1 MRDHTVSVD
10 RSSVPSTLAFAATF
24 NVAVPFIDR
33 HLDEGRADKVAIRTG
48 AEEVTYARLAANVN
62 RAGNALLGLG
72 LAPGERM
79 VMMVKDCPAFFYLF
93 WGAIKAGIV
102 PVPISTLL
110 RAADYTFALEDSRCT
125 ACAYSP
131 EFAAEVVPGLE
142 AADPGPAHRFTTQ
155 GEGTTLAAL
164 MAGASEVLDPAPA
177 AASLRASMASH
188 RA

>member
-10 RSSVPSTLAFAATF
+10 RSSAPSTLAFAATF

-33 HLDEGRADKVAIRTG
+33 HLDEGRADKVAIRAG
-48 AEEVTYARLAANVN
+48 AEDVTYARLAAKVN

-142 AADPGPAHRFTTQ
+142 AADPGPAHRFATE
-155 GEGTTLAAL
+155 GEGK
-164 MAGASEVLDPAPA
+164 PAPT
-177 AASLRASMASH
+177 LPFLGL
-188 RA
+188 